1 MSHSTANEPTF
12 DMASQPS
19 SSIDATAD
27 MPPDASTDAAP
38 QASTCPDATVDLP
51 QKATQATAVTEG
63 DHPAPARRTEFPR
76 SGAADGAKPGQREEV
91 MDAGSDAITT
101 STGDPL

>member
-1 MSHSTANEPTF
+1 MSHSTANKPTF

-38 QASTCPDATVDLP
+38 QAPPCPDATVDLP
-51 QKATQATAVTEG
+51 QKATQATAVTGG
-63 DHPAPARRTEFPR
+63 DHPASAGRTQLPR
-76 SGAADGAKPGQREEV
+76 SGAADGAQSG
-91 MDAGSDAITT
+91 
-101 STGDPL
+101 